1 MITVFGYPLR
11 APSPFARLVLLAMLS
26 AALMVLDHRTHTL
39 DGIRSATML
48 IIRPVYAV
56 AGLPGDVIEAVGDFF
71 TTSRTLRREVTS
83 LKDENRELKART
95 LRYEAVEVENER
107 LRQRLDS
114 AARVST
120 RHMAA
125 NLIEVAAE
133 PGARKIVVARGS
145 RQGIY
150 VGQPAIDAHGILG
163 QVTQVAAN
171 VSRITLITDPSHAIP
186 VLNNRSGLRALV
198 FGTGDPDTLQARYQT
213 ASADIKPGDL
223 LVTSGLGGTY
233 PAGYPV
239 GTVVKIIHDP
249 NEAFLDIRVRP
260 AAKLNHGTQ
269 VILIWPTRAPLKAPG
284 TPDPAPKKVN
294 PPAKP

>member
-39 DGIRSATML
+39 DGIRSATMQ

-71 TTSRTLRREVTS
+71 TTSRTLRGEVAT
-83 LKDENRELKART
+83 LKDENRELKERT
-95 LRYEAVEVENER
+95 LRYEAVQAENER

-114 AARVST
+114 AAPVAT
-120 RHMAA
+120 RLMAA

-133 PGARKIVVARGS
+133 PYARKIVVARGS

-163 QVTQVAAN
+163 QVTQVAAD
-171 VSRITLITDPSHAIP
+171 VSRITLITDPGHAIP

-198 FGTGDPDTLQARYQT
+198 FGTGDPDILQARYQT

-239 GTVVKIIHDP
+239 GVVVKIIHDP

-269 VILIWPTRAPLKAPG
+269 VTLIWPTRAPPKAPG
-284 TPDPAPKKVN
+284 TPGPAPKKDS